1 MKALLQLIQFSFKQ
15 AIQELKVNRLRTTL
29 SLLGISIGI
38 FCIIAVLT
46 VLDSMERNIRKE
58 VATLG
63 SDVVYINRWP
73 WMDEGGEYKWWDFL
87 RRPSMGV
94 KELKAVNGLPH
105 VQFATLCF
113 SENNLTIKNN
123 QNELSG
129 VNVYAVMP
137 YFENTQNL
145 EIVRGRY
152 FSTTELE
159 AGTACGVLGDKLY
172 NELFPSQLNP
182 IGTYVF
188 YHGKKIKIIGLLKKM
203 GQSMSG
209 FDFDNGML
217 VPYYVTSSMLDL
229 KSLQYD
235 PMLIVKAS
243 NEKSL
248 EEMTYELTGVLRA
261 VRKVKPTEANNFAI
275 NKLSQISDRLDTI
288 FATINI
294 VGFVIGGFSL
304 IVGAFGIA
312 NIMFVT
318 VKERTKII
326 GLKKAI
332 GAPAATIL
340 MEFLTEAVILCLL
353 GGLFGIISVFLLSLL
368 ATYLADFEMVLTLK
382 NIGIGTSISLLVGVL
397 AGYIPAKKAAA
408 LNPVEAIRSH

>member
-1 MKALLQLIQFSFKQ
+1 MKALLQLIQFSFIQ
-15 AIQELKVNRLRTTL
+15 AIQELRVNRLRTTL

-137 YFENTQNL
+137 YFETTQNL

-318 VKERTKII
+318 VKERTKMI

>member
-1 MKALLQLIQFSFKQ
+1 MKAVLQLIQFSFIQ
-15 AIQELKVNRLRTTL
+15 AIQELRVNRLRTTL

-188 YHGKKIKIIGLLKKM
+188 YHGKKIKIIGLLKKV

-318 VKERTKII
+318 VKERTKMI

-397 AGYIPAKKAAA
+397 AGYIPAKKAAT

>member
-1 MKALLQLIQFSFKQ
+1 MKALLQLIQFSFIQ

-145 EIVRGRY
+145 EILRGRY

-318 VKERTKII
+318 VKERTKMI

>member
-1 MKALLQLIQFSFKQ
+1 MKAVLQLIQFSFIQ
-15 AIQELKVNRLRTTL
+15 AIQELRVNRLRTTL

-113 SENNLTIKNN
+113 SENNLNIKNN

-318 VKERTKII
+318 VKERTKMI

>member
-1 MKALLQLIQFSFKQ
+1 MKAVLQLIQFSFIQ
-15 AIQELKVNRLRTTL
+15 AIQELRVNRLRTTL

-113 SENNLTIKNN
+113 SESNLTIKNN

-318 VKERTKII
+318 VKERTKMI

>member
-1 MKALLQLIQFSFKQ
+1 MKAVLQLIQFSFIQ
-15 AIQELKVNRLRTTL
+15 AIQELRVNRLRTTL

-188 YHGKKIKIIGLLKKM
+188 YHGKKIKIIGLLKKV

-318 VKERTKII
+318 VKERTKMI

>member
-1 MKALLQLIQFSFKQ
+1 MKALLQLIQFSFLQ

-38 FCIIAVLT
+38 FCIISVLT

-113 SENNLTIKNN
+113 SENNVTIKNN

-145 EIVRGRY
+145 EIMKGRY

-159 AGTACGVLGDKLY
+159 GGTACGVIGDKLY

-182 IGTYVF
+182 VGTYVF

-209 FDFDNGML
+209 FDFDNGLL
-217 VPYYVTSSMLDL
+217 VPYYLTSSILDL

-261 VRKVKPTEANNFAI
+261 IRKVKPTEPNNFAI

-288 FATINI
+288 FATINVI
-294 VGFVIGGFSL
+294 GFVIGGFSL

-318 VKERTKII
+318 VKERTKMI

>member
-1 MKALLQLIQFSFKQ
+1 MKALLQLIQFSFIQ
-15 AIQELKVNRLRTTL
+15 AIQELRVNRLRTTL

-288 FATINI
+288 FATINV

-318 VKERTKII
+318 VKERTKMI

-382 NIGIGTSISLLVGVL
+382 NIGIGTSISLLVGIL

>member
-1 MKALLQLIQFSFKQ
+1 MKALLPLKQFSFKQ

-145 EIVRGRY
+145 EIVGGRY

-318 VKERTKII
+318 VKERTKMI

-353 GGLFGIISVFLLSLL
+353 GGLFGIIIVFLLSLL

>member
-1 MKALLQLIQFSFKQ
+1 MKAVLQLIQFSFIQ
-15 AIQELKVNRLRTTL
+15 AIQELRVNRLRTTL

-145 EIVRGRY
+145 EILRGRY

-294 VGFVIGGFSL
+294 IGFVIGGFSL

-318 VKERTKII
+318 VKERTKMI

>member
-1 MKALLQLIQFSFKQ
+1 MKAVLQLIQFSFIQ
-15 AIQELKVNRLRTTL
+15 AIQELRVNRLRTTL

-145 EIVRGRY
+145 EIVKGRY
-152 FSTTELE
+152 FSITELE

-318 VKERTKII
+318 VKERTKMI

>member
-1 MKALLQLIQFSFKQ
+1 MKALLQLIQFSFIQ
-15 AIQELKVNRLRTTL
+15 AIQELRVNRLRTTL

-38 FCIIAVLT
+38 FCIISVLT

-58 VATLG
+58 VASLG

-137 YFENTQNL
+137 YFENTQNI
-145 EIVRGRY
+145 EILRGRY

-294 VGFVIGGFSL
+294 IGFVIGGFSL

-318 VKERTKII
+318 VKERTKMI

>member
-1 MKALLQLIQFSFKQ
+1 MKAVLQLIQFSFIQ

-145 EIVRGRY
+145 EILRGRY

-318 VKERTKII
+318 VKERTKMI

>member
-1 MKALLQLIQFSFKQ
+1 MKALLQLIQFSFIQ

-318 VKERTKII
+318 VKERTKMI

>member
-1 MKALLQLIQFSFKQ
+1 MKALLQLIQFSFIQ
-15 AIQELKVNRLRTTL
+15 AIQELRVNRLRTTL

-145 EIVRGRY
+145 EIIRGRY

-288 FATINI
+288 FATINV

-318 VKERTKII
+318 VKERTKMI

>member
-1 MKALLQLIQFSFKQ
+1 MKALLQLIQFSFLQ

-38 FCIIAVLT
+38 FCIISVLT

-113 SENNLTIKNN
+113 SENNVTIKNN

-145 EIVRGRY
+145 EIMKGRY

-159 AGTACGVLGDKLY
+159 GGTACGVIGDKLY

-182 IGTYVF
+182 VGTYVF

-209 FDFDNGML
+209 FDFDNGLL
-217 VPYYVTSSMLDL
+217 VPYYLTSSILDL

-261 VRKVKPTEANNFAI
+261 IRKVKPTEPNNFAI

-288 FATINI
+288 FATIN
-294 VGFVIGGFSL
+294 VSGFVIGGFSL
-304 IVGAFGIA
+304 IVGAFGLA

-318 VKERTKII
+318 VKERTKMI

>member
-1 MKALLQLIQFSFKQ
+1 MKAVLQLIQFSFIQ
-15 AIQELKVNRLRTTL
+15 AIQELRVNRLRTTL

-38 FCIIAVLT
+38 FCIIVVLT
-46 VLDSMERNIRKE
+46 FLDSMERNIRKE

-288 FATINI
+288 FATINV

-318 VKERTKII
+318 VKERTKMI

>member
-1 MKALLQLIQFSFKQ
+1 MKALLQLIQFSFLQ

-38 FCIIAVLT
+38 FCIISVLT

-113 SENNLTIKNN
+113 SENNVTIKNN

-145 EIVRGRY
+145 EIMKGRY

-159 AGTACGVLGDKLY
+159 GGTACGVIGDKLY

-182 IGTYVF
+182 VGTYVF

-209 FDFDNGML
+209 FDFDNGLL
-217 VPYYVTSSMLDL
+217 VPYYVTSSILDL

-261 VRKVKPTEANNFAI
+261 IRKVKPTEPNNFAI

-288 FATINI
+288 FATINVI
-294 VGFVIGGFSL
+294 GFVIGGFSL

-318 VKERTKII
+318 VKERTKMI

-382 NIGIGTSISLLVGVL
+382 NIGIGTSISLLVGML

>member
-1 MKALLQLIQFSFKQ
+1 MKAVLQLIQFSFIQ
-15 AIQELKVNRLRTTL
+15 AIQELRVNRLRTTL

-318 VKERTKII
+318 VKERTKMI

>member
-1 MKALLQLIQFSFKQ
+1 MKAVLQLIQFSFIQ
-15 AIQELKVNRLRTTL
+15 AIQELRVNRLRTTL

-243 NEKSL
+243 NENSL

-318 VKERTKII
+318 VKERTKMI

>member
-1 MKALLQLIQFSFKQ
+1 MKALLQLIQFSFLQ

-38 FCIIAVLT
+38 FCIISVLT

-113 SENNLTIKNN
+113 SENNATIKNN

-145 EIVRGRY
+145 EIMKGRY

-159 AGTACGVLGDKLY
+159 GGTACGVIGDKLY

-182 IGTYVF
+182 VGTYVF

-203 GQSMSG
+203 GRSMSG
-209 FDFDNGML
+209 FDFDNGLL
-217 VPYYVTSSMLDL
+217 VPYYVTSSILDL

-261 VRKVKPTEANNFAI
+261 IRKVKPTEPNNFAI

-288 FATINI
+288 FATINVI
-294 VGFVIGGFSL
+294 GFVIGGFSL

-318 VKERTKII
+318 VKERTKMI

>member
-1 MKALLQLIQFSFKQ
+1 MKAVLQLIHFSFIQ

-46 VLDSMERNIRKE
+46 VLDSMELNIRKE

-145 EIVRGRY
+145 DIVRGRY

-188 YHGKKIKIIGLLKKM
+188 YHGKKIKIIGLLKKT

-235 PMLIVKAS
+235 PLLIVKAS

-248 EEMTYELTGVLRA
+248 EEMTYELTGALRA

-288 FATINI
+288 FATINV

-318 VKERTKII
+318 VKERTKMI

-332 GAPAATIL
+332 GAPATTIL
-340 MEFLTEAVILCLL
+340 MEFLIEAVILCLL
-353 GGLFGIISVFLLSLL
+353 GGLFGIISVFLLSLF

>member
-1 MKALLQLIQFSFKQ
+1 MKALLQLIQFSFIQ
-15 AIQELKVNRLRTTL
+15 AIQELRVNRLRTTL

-38 FCIIAVLT
+38 FCIISVLT

-58 VATLG
+58 VASLG
-63 SDVVYINRWP
+63 SDVIYINRWP

-113 SENNLTIKNN
+113 SENNVSIKNN
-123 QNELSG
+123 QHELSG
-129 VNVYAVMP
+129 VNIYAVMP

-145 EIVRGRY
+145 EILKGRY
-152 FSTTELE
+152 FSATELE
-159 AGTACGVLGDKLY
+159 GGTACGVIGDKLY

-209 FDFDNGML
+209 FDFDNGLL
-217 VPYYVTSSMLDL
+217 VPYYVTSGMLDL

-248 EEMTYELTGVLRA
+248 EEMTYELTSALRA
-261 VRKVKPTEANNFAI
+261 IRKVKPTEPNNFAI

-288 FATINI
+288 FATINVI
-294 VGFVIGGFSL
+294 GFVIGGFSL

-318 VKERTKII
+318 VKERTKMI

>member
-1 MKALLQLIQFSFKQ
+1 MKAVLQLIQFSFIQ
-15 AIQELKVNRLRTTL
+15 AIQELRVNRLRTTL

-73 WMDEGGEYKWWDFL
+73 WMDEGGEYKWWEFL

-145 EIVRGRY
+145 EIVKGRY

-288 FATINI
+288 FATINV

-318 VKERTKII
+318 VKERTKMI

>member
-1 MKALLQLIQFSFKQ
+1 MKALLQLIQFSFIQ
-15 AIQELKVNRLRTTL
+15 AIQELRVNRLRTTL

-38 FCIIAVLT
+38 FCIISVLT

-58 VATLG
+58 VASLG

-113 SENNLTIKNN
+113 SENNVTIKNN

-129 VNVYAVMP
+129 VNSYAVMP

-145 EIVRGRY
+145 EILKGRY
-152 FSTTELE
+152 FSSTELE
-159 AGTACGVLGDKLY
+159 GGTACGVIGDKLY

-209 FDFDNGML
+209 FDFDNGLL
-217 VPYYVTSSMLDL
+217 VPYYVTSSILDL

-235 PMLIVKAS
+235 PMLIVKSS

-248 EEMTYELTGVLRA
+248 EEMTYELTGALRA
-261 VRKVKPTEANNFAI
+261 IRKVKPTEPNNFAI

-288 FATINI
+288 FATINVI
-294 VGFVIGGFSL
+294 GFVIGGFSL

-318 VKERTKII
+318 VKERTKMI

>member
-1 MKALLQLIQFSFKQ
+1 
-15 AIQELKVNRLRTTL
+15 
-29 SLLGISIGI
+29 
-38 FCIIAVLT
+38 
-46 VLDSMERNIRKE
+46 
-58 VATLG
+58 
-63 SDVVYINRWP
+63 
-73 WMDEGGEYKWWDFL
+73 
-87 RRPSMGV
+87 
-94 KELKAVNGLPH
+94 
-105 VQFATLCF
+105 
-113 SENNLTIKNN
+113 
-123 QNELSG
+123 
-129 VNVYAVMP
+129 
-137 YFENTQNL
+137 
-145 EIVRGRY
+145 
-152 FSTTELE
+152 
-159 AGTACGVLGDKLY
+159 
-172 NELFPSQLNP
+172 
-182 IGTYVF
+182 
-188 YHGKKIKIIGLLKKM
+188 
-203 GQSMSG
+203 
-209 FDFDNGML
+209 ML

-318 VKERTKII
+318 VKERTKMI

>member
-1 MKALLQLIQFSFKQ
+1 MKAVLQLIQFSFIQ
-15 AIQELKVNRLRTTL
+15 AIQELRVNRLRTRL

-288 FATINI
+288 FATINV

-318 VKERTKII
+318 VKERTKMI

>member
-1 MKALLQLIQFSFKQ
+1 MKALLQLIQFSFIQ
-15 AIQELKVNRLRTTL
+15 AIQELRVNRLRTTL

-318 VKERTKII
+318 VKERTKMI

>member
-1 MKALLQLIQFSFKQ
+1 MKALLQLIQFSFIQ
-15 AIQELKVNRLRTTL
+15 AIQELRVNRLRTTL

-152 FSTTELE
+152 FSTTEIE

-318 VKERTKII
+318 VKERTKMI

>member
-1 MKALLQLIQFSFKQ
+1 MKAVLQLIQFSFIQ
-15 AIQELKVNRLRTTL
+15 AIQELRVNRLRTTL

-73 WMDEGGEYKWWDFL
+73 WMDEDGEYKWWDFL

-318 VKERTKII
+318 VKERTKMI

>member
-1 MKALLQLIQFSFKQ
+1 MKAVLQLIQFSFIQ

-152 FSTTELE
+152 FSTTEIE

-172 NELFPSQLNP
+172 SELFPSQLNP

-318 VKERTKII
+318 VKERTKMI

>member
-1 MKALLQLIQFSFKQ
+1 MKALLQLIQFSFIQ
-15 AIQELKVNRLRTTL
+15 AIQELRVNRLRTTL

-87 RRPSMGV
+87 KRPSMGV

-145 EIVRGRY
+145 EIVKGRY

-318 VKERTKII
+318 VKERTKMI

-397 AGYIPAKKAAA
+397 SGYIPAKKAAA

>member
-1 MKALLQLIQFSFKQ
+1 MKAVLKLIQFSFIQ
-15 AIQELKVNRLRTTL
+15 AIQELRVNRLRTTL

-288 FATINI
+288 FATINV

-318 VKERTKII
+318 VKERTKMI

>member
-1 MKALLQLIQFSFKQ
+1 MKALLQLIQFSFLQ

-38 FCIIAVLT
+38 FCIISVLT

-113 SENNLTIKNN
+113 SENNVTIKNN

-145 EIVRGRY
+145 EIMKGRY

-159 AGTACGVLGDKLY
+159 GGTACGVIGDKLY

-182 IGTYVF
+182 VGTYVF

-209 FDFDNGML
+209 FDFDNGLL
-217 VPYYVTSSMLDL
+217 VPYYVTSSILDL

-261 VRKVKPTEANNFAI
+261 IRKVKPTEPNNFAI

-288 FATINI
+288 FATINVI
-294 VGFVIGGFSL
+294 GFVIGGFSL

-318 VKERTKII
+318 VKERTKMI

>member
-1 MKALLQLIQFSFKQ
+1 MKAVLQLIQFSFIQ
-15 AIQELKVNRLRTTL
+15 AIQELRVNRLRTTL

-318 VKERTKII
+318 VKERTKLI

>member
-1 MKALLQLIQFSFKQ
+1 MKALLQLIQFSFLQ
-15 AIQELKVNRLRTTL
+15 AIQELRVNRLRTTL

-38 FCIIAVLT
+38 FCIISVLT

-113 SENNLTIKNN
+113 SENNVTIKNN

-145 EIVRGRY
+145 EILKGRY
-152 FSTTELE
+152 FSSTELE
-159 AGTACGVLGDKLY
+159 GGTACGVIGDKLY

-209 FDFDNGML
+209 FDFDNGLL
-217 VPYYVTSSMLDL
+217 VPYYVTSSILDL

-248 EEMTYELTGVLRA
+248 EEMTYELTGALRA
-261 VRKVKPTEANNFAI
+261 IRKVKPTEPNNFAI

-288 FATINI
+288 FATINVI
-294 VGFVIGGFSL
+294 GFVIGGFSL

-318 VKERTKII
+318 VKERTKMI

-382 NIGIGTSISLLVGVL
+382 NIGIGTSISLLVGLL

>member
-1 MKALLQLIQFSFKQ
+1 MKALLQLIQFSFLQ

-38 FCIIAVLT
+38 FCIISVLT

-73 WMDEGGEYKWWDFL
+73 WMDEGGEYKWWNFL

-113 SENNLTIKNN
+113 SENNVTIKNN

-145 EIVRGRY
+145 EIMKGRY

-159 AGTACGVLGDKLY
+159 GGTACGVIGDKLY

-182 IGTYVF
+182 VGTYVF

-209 FDFDNGML
+209 FDFDNGLL
-217 VPYYVTSSMLDL
+217 VPYYVTSSILDL

-261 VRKVKPTEANNFAI
+261 IRKVKPTEPNNFAI

-288 FATINI
+288 FATINVI
-294 VGFVIGGFSL
+294 GFVIGGFSL

-318 VKERTKII
+318 VKERTKMI

-382 NIGIGTSISLLVGVL
+382 NIGIGTSISLLVGML

>member
-1 MKALLQLIQFSFKQ
+1 MKAVLQLIQFSFIQ
-15 AIQELKVNRLRTTL
+15 AIQELRLNRLRTTL

-172 NELFPSQLNP
+172 SELFPSQLNP

-288 FATINI
+288 FTTINV

-318 VKERTKII
+318 VKERTKMI